1 MSDAIKIEQFGAGG
15 HFFFYYLSDTIRLAV
30 IQRNYP
36 GSRAGE
42 RRVYSVRRSVYT
54 LEV

>member
-15 HFFFYYLSDTIRLAV
+15 HFFFYYLATIRLAV